1 MQCGGVLKI
10 HILFMERAKPSR
22 YRLQNEHSRQLD
34 KLFLGGMPQLVE
46 QRSGRVE
53 KIPVMAH
60 S

>member
-1 MQCGGVLKI
+1 MKI

-22 YRLQNEHSRQLD
+22 YILHNEHLRHLD

-53 KIPVMAH
+53 KIPVRAH

>member
-1 MQCGGVLKI
+1 MKI

-22 YRLQNEHSRQLD
+22 YILHNERLRHLD

-53 KIPVMAH
+53 KIPVRAH